1 MYVERIPNRNSPPAI
16 LLRESYREGDK
27 FKRRTLANL
36 SDWPAV
42 KIEALR
48 RVLRD
53 ETVAPMDQLTLVRS
67 LPHGHVAAALGML
80 RKLGLDR
87 ILSQGGRQPRR
98 EVALCIA
105 MIVARLIEPASKLAT
120 ARGLDDETATCSLG
134 QVLKLGAVDEQELYE
149 ALDWLVG
156 EQGRIEQALARRHLR
171 NG

>member
-16 LLRESYREGDK
+16 LLRESYRQGHK

-36 SDWPAV
+36 SDWPAA

-53 ETVAPMDQLTLVRS
+53 EAVVPTDQQALTLVRS

-98 EVALCIA
+98 KVALCIA
-105 MIVARLIEPASKLAT
+105 MIVARLIDPASKLAT
-120 ARGLDDETATCSLG
+120 ARGLDGETATCSLG
-134 QVLKLGAVDEQELYE
+134 QVLKLGAVDEQEL
-149 ALDWLVG
+149 
-156 EQGRIEQALARRHLR
+156 
-171 NG
+171 